1 MSAPPASHE
10 SKGMPVLVQEDKVT
24 EAFGA
29 LKAPKLVSQIKQE
42 ENQVRAGQARNLK
55 SNTQHF

>member
-1 MSAPPASHE
+1 
-10 SKGMPVLVQEDKVT
+10 MPVLVQEDKVT

-42 ENQVRAGQARNLK
+42 ENQVRVGQARNLK